1 MPLVRNLGRRFACLT
16 YHMIGRSQ
24 YILNESQFHVQVT
37 LFEAAEYVA
46 GDFEALETTL
56 HSRKDF
62 PIVM

>member
-1 MPLVRNLGRRFACLT
+1 
-16 YHMIGRSQ
+16 MIGRSQ